1 MGEQKPWGMPPQTP
15 VKPAET
21 DEATLRL
28 KKKHANFFAA
38 VRARGILNHML
49 DGPAKAFDDN
59 NPGFKARWEY
69 CPAGGDKTFI
79 VAREGLGFHVVDAAE
94 LGDKTTSEQKEGPI
108 KVGDMILMAGP
119 DYVVAAI
126 EMEDARAAF
135 EDFKLPQE
143 SYRQHINSIGA
154 KLSDGSRKTLEA
166 TGEVRIHQEE
176 VTAPPGSGLDHE
188 LAPE

>member
-1 MGEQKPWGMPPQTP
+1 MPGEKPWTLPTQAP
-15 VKPAET
+15 VKPPEV
-21 DEATLRL
+21 DEATARL

-49 DGPAKAFDDN
+49 DGPAKAFDDS

-69 CPAGGDKTFI
+69 CPASGDKTFI
-79 VAREGLGFHVVDAAE
+79 VAREGLGFHVVDAKE
-94 LGDKTTSEQKEGPI
+94 LGDKTESEQKEGPI
-108 KVGDMILMAGP
+108 KVGDLILMAAP
-119 DYVVAAI
+119 DYIVAAI
-126 EMEDARAAF
+126 EMEDARAAY

-143 SYRQHINSIGA
+143 SYRQHINNIGA

-176 VTAPPGSGLDHE
+176 VSAPPGSGLDHE
-188 LAPE
+188 LATE